1 MSSDWRGTLSLF
13 AYRDG
18 LRSEAGERV
27 VYDVAGERASFGAA
41 DVAGLALAWELA
53 PAGAAA
59 EGSLLSHPVSLDAS
73 QPWIAR
79 CDRIDFPPGGIA
91 YTHTHPGPGIRYL
104 LHGSIT
110 IRSEGKTTVYE
121 AGEPWFESGPEPV
134 HATAAPEGET
144 AFVRVLLLPAIW
156 EGKRT
161 IRYVDP
167 ADEQKPKLQRPTVFF
182 DRPITLPT
190 S

>member
-1 MSSDWRGTLSLF
+1 LRLSLYE
-13 AYRDG
+13 YRDG
-18 LRSEAGERV
+18 LRAAAGERV
-27 VYDVAGERASFGAA
+27 VYDVERGEATFGSAG
-41 DVAGLALAWELA
+41 VAGHALAWELEGGDT
-53 PAGAAA
+53 GADGA
-59 EGSLLSHPVSLDAS
+59 LLSHAVALDAS
-73 QPWIAR
+73 EPWIAR

-110 IRSEGKTTVYE
+110 IRSEGTTTVYE

-134 HATAAPEGET
+134 HATAAADRET

-182 DRPITLPT
+182 DRPIMLPT